1 MKVDNAYEELVER
14 SREIIANSDDNG
26 ERLKEAQILK
36 ELSEARAR
44 EIEAEAKAAESSV
57 ITKTRFAELGIG
69 IATLGWGVVS
79 FILNLGQRRRMIDE
93 MRDIEKEGAITTKT
107 SSFLIG
113 KWGDK

>member
-1 MKVDNAYEELVER
+1 MKVDEAYEGMVEQ
-14 SREIIANSDDNG
+14 SREIIANSDDNE

-44 EIEAEAKAAESSV
+44 EIEAEARAAESSV
-57 ITKTRFAELGIG
+57 VSKTKFAELGIG

-79 FILNLGQRRRMIDE
+79 FILNLSQRRRMIDE
-93 MRDIEKEGAITTKT
+93 MRDIEKEGVITTKT
-107 SSFLIG
+107 SNFLIG